1 LILKKFI
8 NLKRVYKSLILALI
22 DFLIL
27 QFAIWSSFSLRFE
40 EFYSYQNIN
49 LKYLSIL
56 IILFFFIQHKNK
68 IYNIP
73 SRSFNSSIVYTILK
87 NAFIS
92 CLIFGLINTQ
102 LYNVYNVPR
111 SIPIVIFF
119 ILASLIILKHS
130 LIINFFYLFKKIIQ
144 KTNSNILIY
153 GFNNQ
158 AFSIGE
164 DLKRNVTYN
173 FIGYADTY
181 EPKGKIFDNFHKL
194 QKISDLINI
203 IKKKNITHLAISKK
217 LNYKKKIY
225 YLKLFK
231 DLNLRVIFLD
241 DTYNINN
248 LGYNN
253 VKFRPEYNDILDRL
267 NLNHLENLKKDEIFA
282 NKVILI
288 TGAGG
293 SIGSEL
299 SYKLLH
305 LNLKKII
312 LIDVSEIS
320 LHNLKQKIQYHSKFN
335 SKKVEFK
342 LLNLIDYNILENIF
356 FNNKIDFIFHAA
368 AYKHVNIV
376 ETNSQFGLKNNI
388 LITKNICQLALKYK
402 VKTNVLIS
410 TDKAVNPKNIMGLS
424 KRICENIFKLH
435 SKNTSKLK
443 FIVTRFGNVIG
454 SSGSVLPIFRDC
466 IENNLPISV
475 TSKKAT
481 RYVMTIDEACSLVIK
496 SSIIGENGN
505 FYVFDMG
512 KPLNVFNLAKLFIN
526 MYGLRYKI
534 FLKKNCKNNLN
545 DFISICL
552 IGLKKGE
559 KLHEELA
566 YKKDLV
572 PTQFKKILI
581 SKEMFLELEKNFE
594 TKLHNIIKIL
604 DSKNQNDTV
613 KFLKKMI

>member
-1 LILKKFI
+1 MILKKFI

-22 DFLIL
+22 DFFIL

-119 ILASLIILKHS
+119 ILACLIILKHS

-181 EPKGKIFDNFHKL
+181 EPKGKIFDNFYKL

-299 SYKLLH
+299 A
-305 LNLKKII
+305 NKII
-312 LIDVSEIS
+312 QFNFRKLILVDINEFS
-320 LHNLKQKIQYHSKFN
+320 LHDLKQKIIEKNKFILDRL
-335 SKKVEFK
+335 EFK
-342 LLNLIDYNILENIF
+342 LLNLSEKKLLEEIF
-356 FNNKIDFIFHAA
+356 QKNKINFIYHAA
-368 AYKHVNIV
+368 AYKHVSIV
-376 ETNSQFGLKNNI
+376 ESNIKYGIRNNVN
-388 LITKNICQLALKYK
+388 ITKNICELALKYK
-402 VKTNVLIS
+402 VKTNLLIS
-410 TDKAVNPKNIMGLS
+410 TDKAVNPKSVMGLS
-424 KRICENIFKLH
+424 KRVCENIFKYY
-435 SKNTSKLK
+435 SKNTKK
-443 FIVTRFGNVIG
+443 INFIITRFGNVVG
-454 SSGSVLPIFRDC
+454 SSGSVLPIFRNC
-466 IENNLPISV
+466 LEKNLPIQV
-475 TSKKAT
+475 THKKAT
-481 RYVMTIDEACSLVIK
+481 RYVMTIDEACALVLK

-505 FYVFDMG
+505 FYVFEMG
-512 KPLNVFNLAKLFIN
+512 KPINILYLAKLFIN
-526 MYGLRYKI
+526 MHGFKYSLN
-534 FLKKNCKNNLN
+534 KKNAVNAF
-545 DFISICL
+545 DGSVPIIVV
-552 IGLKKGE
+552 GLQKGE

-566 YKKDLV
+566 YKKDLIK
-572 PTQFKKILI
+572 TNYSKIMI
-581 SKEMFLELEKNFE
+581 SKETFLKIKKNYLFKINNFE
-594 TKLHNIIKIL
+594 KKIINYHSSSIK
-604 DSKNQNDTV
+604 
-613 KFLKKMI
+613 KFLIKLI